1 MDGGRSYN
9 GATSPQPKSCQ
20 SAIQRFNRM
29 GSPSPQRAGGMVDD
43 CQESRIMKAG
53 RGLVSRTGEFAQDA
67 TGSRAFGRAA
77 EDVVLFKLDDIC
89 LAQTR
94 SQKTS
99 LGAIDG
105 S

>member
-1 MDGGRSYN
+1 
-9 GATSPQPKSCQ
+9 
-20 SAIQRFNRM
+20 
-29 GSPSPQRAGGMVDD
+29 
-43 CQESRIMKAG
+43 MKAG

-67 TGSRAFGRAA
+67 TGSRALGRAA